1 MLASRIKRRANDDAR
16 SIKRL
21 GLIDAEIVGLADED
35 LLDLADIF
43 VNAPGSAIGAVATAE
58 MTRRGISL

>member
-1 MLASRIKRRANDDAR
+1 MLATRIKRRADQDAR
-16 SIKRL
+16 AIKRL
-21 GLIDAEIVGLADED
+21 ALVDAEIVGLPDED

-43 VNAPGSAIGAVATAE
+43 AKAPDSAIGAVARTE